1 MQSYPM
7 HTRVVMR
14 PVSPIQYYNSGGYPA
29 SQNVLVTA
37 VNYDS
42 ASGGAKDAHIVL
54 EEYSAW

>member
-1 MQSYPM
+1 
-7 HTRVVMR
+7 MR